1 MLAMTPPLTSSK
13 LVLVERRH
21 IEPDVDRPPQI
32 RRYRLARVQ
41 LDCRSSDPASRFDY
55 LKRVYD

>member
-1 MLAMTPPLTSSK
+1 MTPPVTSSK
-13 LVLVERRH
+13 LVLVERLR
-21 IEPDVDRPPQI
+21 IEPGADSPPQI

-41 LDCRSSDPASRFDY
+41 LDCRSSDPASRFEY